1 MQGEAKRLSKMTPKS
16 TKACVGL
23 LLAVACL
30 LAATGTV
37 EASRMGAMRTLSQ
50 SRGVAGVYCHNGEGI
65 VVVNTVSAYQLLQ
78 APGLPFYALAEAEFL
93 D

>member
-1 MQGEAKRLSKMTPKS
+1 MIPKC
-16 TKACVGL
+16 TKACLGL
-23 LLAVACL
+23 MLAVACI

-65 VVVNTVSAYQLLQ
+65 VVVNTVSTSYFSKHQ
-78 APGLPFYALAEAEFL
+78 ACHFDVLEEVVPMRGWIL